1 MNQTP
6 SGTPRARRAE
16 RKQLSATVQFR
27 RGTRRANVRV
37 LDINELGVRVAGVY
51 LMHEGEKFWL
61 TLPGLEPIEASVA
74 WTTDFEMGCEF
85 TRPLHPAVFQ
95 LLLQRL

>member
-16 RKQLSATVQFR
+16 RKRLSATVQFR
-27 RGTRRANVRV
+27 RGARRANVRV

-51 LMHEGEKFWL
+51 LMHEGESFWL
-61 TLPGLEPIEASVA
+61 TLPGLEPIEARVA

-85 TRPLHPAVFQ
+85 VRPLHPAVFQ